1 MGYSKFRPFW
11 VGGDSWLRPFWRIA
25 PLATLYYRIF
35 CPFTRNTTARYPR
48 KIAVGYVGQFHRH
61 ENKPRTEATKGCNAI
76 PWGGGRRPVCNKG
89 KTPDRF
95 LTRSRG
101 LQGAPFKAAVIREYL
116 WDWFVDFRQSIKTT
130 LSPKFVLSRARY
142 FAKIVLAEQSKN
154 RDFTPLPS
162 LDKYWLLRWKRD
174 YGVVFRR
181 PNAR

>member
-1 MGYSKFRPFW
+1 M
-11 VGGDSWLRPFWRIA
+11 
-25 PLATLYYRIF
+25 
-35 CPFTRNTTARYPR
+35 
-48 KIAVGYVGQFHRH
+48 QRH
-61 ENKPRTEATKGCNAI
+61 SL
-76 PWGGGRRPVCNKG
+76 GGRRPVCNKG

-130 LSPKFVLSRARY
+130 LSPTFVLSRARY
-142 FAKIVLAEQSKN
+142 FANIVLAEQSKN

-181 PNAR
+181 PNARYKCSKPVLLSRLRSMWRNTFVVRFLAQRMLGSDLANVFVMIFLF